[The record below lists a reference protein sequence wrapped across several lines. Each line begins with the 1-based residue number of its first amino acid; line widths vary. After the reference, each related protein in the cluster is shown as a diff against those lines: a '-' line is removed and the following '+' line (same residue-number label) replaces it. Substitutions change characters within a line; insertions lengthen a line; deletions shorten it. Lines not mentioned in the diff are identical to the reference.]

1 MSGRIIASSLFSYR
15 EVHRTIVGLIELN
28 LIRAIRE
35 IRGKISIMSENVVG
49 IELPKGL
56 FAGKTAI
63 VTGASRGVGRA
74 TALRLA
80 EGGANVVVNYLN
92 NDPEGFETSRQSQAR
107 GVQSFPIK
115 GDTSDFLQAR
125 RVANKTVEEFGA
137 IDLLVLN
144 AGIWEGAPI
153 EEMSEETWNR
163 VLNTNLK
170 SAWAMSKACVPA
182 MKKRESGAIVLVS
195 STAGQRGE
203 ANYSNYAASKGG
215 QISFTKALASELCPK
230 IRVNCVAP
238 GWIETAMVRP
248 VFEDKDYEQ
257 SVIESIPLKRI
268 ATTDDIALSICFLL
282 SPWARHITGEILNV
296 NGGAVLCG

>member
-1 MSGRIIASSLFSYR
+1 MVETQTNISLPS
-15 EVHRTIVGLIELN
+15 N
-28 LIRAIRE
+28 
-35 IRGKISIMSENVVG
+35 
-49 IELPKGL
+49 L

-63 VTGASRGVGRA
+63 VTGSSRGVGRA

-80 EGGANVVVNYLN
+80 EGGANVVVNFLSN
-92 NDPEGFETSRQSQAR
+92 KAEAAETVRMCMDR
-107 GVQSFPIK
+107 GVESFAVK
-115 GDTSDFLQAR
+115 ADTSDFLQAKEI
-125 RVANKTVEEFGA
+125 ANQSVERFGA

-153 EEMSEETWNR
+153 EEMAEEVWNK

-170 SAWAMSKACVPA
+170 SGWAMTKACVPA
-182 MKKRESGAIVLVS
+182 MKKRDSGAIVLVS

-203 ANYSNYAASKGG
+203 ANHSNYAASKGG
-215 QISFTKALASELCPK
+215 QISFTKALATELCPK

-248 VFEDKDYEQ
+248 VFEDAEYKA
-257 SVIESIPLKRI
+257 SVIKSIPMNRM
-268 ATTDDIALSICFLL
+268 ASTDDVALSICFLL
-282 SPWARHITGEILNV
+282 SDWSRHITGEILNI

>member
-1 MSGRIIASSLFSYR
+1 
-15 EVHRTIVGLIELN
+15 
-28 LIRAIRE
+28 
-35 IRGKISIMSENVVG
+35 MSEKS
-49 IELPKGL
+49 IEIKLPSNL
-56 FAGKTAI
+56 FQDKTAI
-63 VTGASRGVGRA
+63 ITGASRGVGRA

-80 EGGANVVVNYLN
+80 EAGANVVVNYLSAEEKAN
-92 NDPEGFETSRQSQAR
+92 NVAR
-107 GVQSFPIK
+107 LCQEKGVGAIAVQ
-115 GDTSDFLQAR
+115 GDVSVWHDAQNLAQRTIE
-125 RVANKTVEEFGA
+125 KFGK

-153 EEMSEETWNR
+153 EEMSEETWNK

-170 SAWAMSKACVPA
+170 AAWAMTKACVPS
-182 MKKRESGAIVLVS
+182 MKKQPSGAIVLVS

-203 ANYSNYAASKGG
+203 ANFSNYAASKGG
-215 QISFTKALASELCPK
+215 QIAFTKALASELCPK

-248 VFEDKDYEQ
+248 VFEDENYKQ
-257 SVIESIPLKRI
+257 SVLQSIPLNRM

-282 SPWARHITGEILNV
+282 SDWSRHITGEILNI

>member
-1 MSGRIIASSLFSYR
+1 MAEKPVAIQLPANLFQ
-15 EVHRTIVGLIELN
+15 
-28 LIRAIRE
+28 
-35 IRGKISIMSENVVG
+35 
-49 IELPKGL
+49 
-56 FAGKTAI
+56 GKTAI

-80 EGGANVVVNYLN
+80 EAGANVVVNYLREEEKAN
-92 NDPEGFETSRQSQAR
+92 NVVALCKEK
-107 GVQSFPIK
+107 GVDAISVQ
-115 GDTSDFLQAR
+115 GDVSEWLDAQNLAKK
-125 RVANKTVEEFGA
+125 ALEKFGK

-153 EEMSEETWNR
+153 EEMSEETWNK

-170 SAWAMSKACVPA
+170 AAWAMTKACVPS
-182 MKKRESGAIVLVS
+182 MKKQEHGAIVLVS

-248 VFEDKDYEQ
+248 VFENEEYKQ
-257 SVIESIPLKRI
+257 KVLSAIPLHRM
-268 ATTDDIALSICFLL
+268 AATDDVALSICFLL
-282 SPWARHITGEILNV
+282 SDWSRHITGEILNI